1 MGLLINHEKEH
12 EKKSVPTLMV
22 DTDFLVI

>member
-12 EKKSVPTLMV
+12 EKRSVPTLMV
-22 DTDFLVI
+22 DTDLLII